1 MCAQVAQDDLFAVED
16 SGRQS
21 RTSWAT
27 QTGRDYLD
35 EELRYDRNTGAITP
49 APRDGS
55 FSPTTER
62 QLMTPDPLAD
72 EAMTTPGT
80 ADYFS
85 TPAVHVQQ
93 QQQQQHP
100 LRDAVQARRA
110 LVYMFVIS
118 TVYHSVLYDVGNL
131 V

>member
-1 MCAQVAQDDLFAVED
+1 VCAQVAQDDLFTVED

-49 APRDGS
+49 APRDVS
-55 FSPTTER
+55 FGPTTER

-110 LVYMFVIS
+110 LVHVCNINCLSQYII
-118 TVYHSVLYDVGNL
+118 
-131 V
+131 